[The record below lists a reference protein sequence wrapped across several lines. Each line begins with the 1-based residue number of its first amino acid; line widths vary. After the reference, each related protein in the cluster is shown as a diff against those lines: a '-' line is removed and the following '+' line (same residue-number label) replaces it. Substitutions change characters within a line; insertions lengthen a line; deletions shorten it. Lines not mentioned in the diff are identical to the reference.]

1 MAAPAPYNTRRKSLS
16 LSELGIAVPKRS
28 RTVSHPAQPSTT
40 PDASAP
46 EPPIKKAKRS
56 HDSASPP
63 ATLMSPPRTSTIR
76 LKEEKPKRAT
86 ELSPPPSPNIEGNNK
101 VDVEGIKDSI
111 VVHTIRQLE
120 KTGNRPHLVKELG
133 AVLATHV
140 QLVERSANPSALI
153 SARLTAYLNRTWPTV
168 SPCPLAKDL
177 TPAHPRRLYFYLT
190 TMPRQAF
197 PESFDSINE
206 PARVISPALSS
217 ASAAD
222 EEERQI
228 RQRVALSPS
237 PEVDLSSPELDEHA
251 DQSSRNNSSA
261 SSYAHNRRAAS
272 PQLEH
277 EERDFKQTANALYE
291 QAQQRRNS
299 QSQQTEKE
307 VADNRQPPSL
317 SRSSSDPTDGFND
330 NDSIAMSIEGNQDS
344 EESVAAQTSSD
355 VAALFGQSSSNSI
368 IQMEFSSP
376 VIQPISD
383 QNIPVHGMQLSPKQ
397 QPIGIMDGIEQ
408 RVEALKMRHDHLNPK
423 HSDLQELDLHDTK
436 MELDLGFDA
445 WDALQSPE
453 NIEPDELDG
462 MFDAF

>member
-1 MAAPAPYNTRRKSLS
+1 
-16 LSELGIAVPKRS
+16 
-28 RTVSHPAQPSTT
+28 
-40 PDASAP
+40 
-46 EPPIKKAKRS
+46 
-56 HDSASPP
+56 
-63 ATLMSPPRTSTIR
+63 MSPPRTTTIR

-86 ELSPPPSPNIEGNNK
+86 ELSPPPSPSVEGNNK

-111 VVHTIRQLE
+111 VVHTIQQLE
-120 KTGNRPHLVKELG
+120 KTGNRPHLVKELN
-133 AVLATHV
+133 AVLATHI

-153 SARLTAYLNRTWPTV
+153 SARLTAYLNRSWPAV

-190 TMPRQAF
+190 TMPRQPM

-237 PEVDLSSPELDEHA
+237 PEVDLSSPELDEDT
-251 DQSSRNNSSA
+251 DQSSRNNSNA

-299 QSQQTEKE
+299 QSQQTDKE
-307 VADNRQPPSL
+307 LADGSRPPSL
-317 SRSSSDPTDGFND
+317 SRSSTDPSDGFND
-330 NDSIAMSIEGNQDS
+330 TDSIAMSIEGNQDS

-355 VAALFGQSSSNSI
+355 VAALFGQTSSHSAM
-368 IQMEFSSP
+368 QMEFSSP
-376 VIQPISD
+376 VIQPMSD
-383 QNIPVHGMQLSPKQ
+383 QSLSVHAMQLSPKQ
-397 QPIGIMDGIEQ
+397 QPTQIIDGIERKVQ
-408 RVEALKMRHDHLNPK
+408 ALELK
-423 HSDLQELDLHDTK
+423 HAQVDLKRPILQELELPDTT
-436 MELDLGFDA
+436 MGMDLGFDG

-453 NIEPDELDG
+453 TIELDELDG
-462 MFDAF
+462 MFDAC